1 MIRRRTVDE
10 VPELVV
16 MPYDADLS
24 ARRYAA
30 LMARAVL
37 DELIEPLDAVDGIAR
52 FACCGR
58 DEAAARLDEHV
69 AALFEADMEAARPPL
84 PLPKPVAVRARVA
97 RFRHP
102 REDGVRPWS
111 RWMAVL
117 AR

>member
-10 VPELVV
+10 APELVV
-16 MPYDADLS
+16 MPYDPDLS

-58 DEAAARLDEHV
+58 DEAAVRLEEHV
-69 AALFEADMEAARPPL
+69 AAWYEADVEAAQPPTPLRRPL
-84 PLPKPVAVRARVA
+84 ALSARIA
-97 RFRHP
+97 RLRQP
-102 REDGVRPWS
+102 RDDHGRSWS
-111 RWMAVL
+111 RWIAVL